1 VPGSTDATP
10 NSTLTPGSTE
20 LVRLSRRLA
29 VVLVRAGID
38 PEDRSMEKELLNSQ
52 ASRVEVGKR
61 DSLSPNETASVRAL
75 LWAAF
80 GDGEDAMTE
89 DDWRHAQG
97 GLHFVAE
104 SDGEI
109 VAYAS
114 VAERWLEIDGRPMR
128 TGYVEAV
135 ATAVG
140 RQGRG
145 LGSLLMREVNAYIR
159 DRFQLGAL
167 GTGRHGFY
175 ERLGWLT
182 WKGPTWVRAADGP
195 RRTPDEDGY
204 ILVLPTPTSPELD
217 LTAAISCDFRS
228 GDAW

>member
-1 VPGSTDATP
+1 METEVGEQAASSVTVGRVDA
-10 NSTLTPGSTE
+10 LSTE
-20 LVRLSRRLA
+20 
-29 VVLVRAGID
+29 
-38 PEDRSMEKELLNSQ
+38 Q
-52 ASRVEVGKR
+52 
-61 DSLSPNETASVRAL
+61 TAAVRAL

-89 DDWRHAQG
+89 DDWQHAAG
-97 GLHFVAE
+97 GVHFLAE
-104 SDGEI
+104 IDGEI

-114 VAERWLEIDGRPMR
+114 VAERVLEIDGRPLR

-140 RQGRG
+140 RQDQGIGSRLMGVVNDYIGGRF
-145 LGSLLMREVNAYIR
+145 E
-159 DRFQLGAL
+159 LGAL
-167 GTGRHGFY
+167 GTGRHAFY

-182 WKGPTWVRAADGP
+182 WKGPSWVRAPEGP

-204 ILVLPTPTSPELD
+204 ILVRPTPASPELN
-217 LTAAISCDFRS
+217 LAAPISCDFRL